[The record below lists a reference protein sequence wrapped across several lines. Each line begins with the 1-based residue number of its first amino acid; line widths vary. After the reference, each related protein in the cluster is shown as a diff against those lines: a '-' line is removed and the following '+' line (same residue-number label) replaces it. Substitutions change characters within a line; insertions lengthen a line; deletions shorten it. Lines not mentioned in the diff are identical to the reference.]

1 MARHAWRARA
11 QPIGRFS
18 PSSTGTAATIPP
30 SFLGWWLRFSP
41 ASRISSSAP
50 VPAGCAKK
58 AAWAR
63 ISSSPDTWPG
73 YACARSTACAIP
85 TCARCARSGAMRSRS
100 SACARGPTG
109 GISKC
114 RCALHAPDCASSSFR
129 CVTAFG
135 PAAPRKSRAASR
147 DRSGRRGRSRP
158 HSCALRAR
166 SSESRAHLNNR
177 SSDLPDLEV
186 RAPAPEWFRWA
197 LARSK
202 QSRHV
207 VVEGCPIHYLLWPAG
222 ATAEHD
228 RGLLFVHG
236 GGAHAHWWSF
246 IAPYFVRDFRVAA
259 IDLSGMGDSGRR
271 QTYGSDI
278 RAAEMRAVIADA
290 PLGARP
296 FVIGHSFGGFM
307 TMKLAS
313 QYGDELAGAVIVDSP
328 IRSPEEEIARPLTP
342 PNWGNKKIYPSFEA
356 ALARFRLMPPQPCEN
371 EFIVEYIAR
380 HSLMRVEG
388 GWTWKFDGAAIG
400 ARR

>member
-1 MARHAWRARA
+1 
-11 QPIGRFS
+11 
-18 PSSTGTAATIPP
+18 
-30 SFLGWWLRFSP
+30 
-41 ASRISSSAP
+41 
-50 VPAGCAKK
+50 
-58 AAWAR
+58 
-63 ISSSPDTWPG
+63 
-73 YACARSTACAIP
+73 
-85 TCARCARSGAMRSRS
+85 
-100 SACARGPTG
+100 
-109 GISKC
+109 
-114 RCALHAPDCASSSFR
+114 
-129 CVTAFG
+129 
-135 PAAPRKSRAASR
+135 
-147 DRSGRRGRSRP
+147 
-158 HSCALRAR
+158 
-166 SSESRAHLNNR
+166 LNNR

-207 VVEGCPIHYLLWPAG
+207 VVEGCPIHYLLWPAE
-222 ATAEHD
+222 ASAEHD

-271 QTYGSDI
+271 QTYCSDI

-400 ARR
+400 ARRFGEPFREYLQAVTCRAALMFGERSALVSRKTAAYMSQLMGPKAPIVEVPEAQHHVMLDQPLAFVAALRTLLQSWIRAEDG